1 MENAGEHL
9 GGLAGQEWIV
19 DAFGCLPERLRDE
32 GQIRKIFEDAVRELS
47 LHPVGEA
54 HFHQFPGAGGI
65 TGFVMLSES
74 HLSCHTFPETGYAA
88 FNLYSCRPRE
98 TWPWA
103 ERLQEA
109 LLATD
114 VRVRRVSR
122 PEMAVDGEP

>member
-1 MENAGEHL
+1 MQKAGEHL

-32 GQIRKIFEDAVRELS
+32 NEIRKIFETAVRELA

-54 HFHQFPGAGGI
+54 HFHKFPGAGGI

-98 TWPWA
+98 GWSWN
-103 ERLQEA
+103 ERLRQA
-109 LLATD
+109 LGAT
-114 VRVRRVSR
+114 RVSVRKVGR
-122 PEMAVDGEP
+122 PAGEEP